1 MKKNYTIEFL
11 YDNGIVESFK
21 TGEMTENELNDFI
34 NVPFQAFMNG
44 KNAVIQ
50 VPNKY
55 GYTSLINVKKIT
67 RISIKE

>member
-1 MKKNYTIEFL
+1 MKKNYIIEFL

-21 TGEMTENELNDFI
+21 TGEMTENELNEFI

-50 VPNKY
+50 VPNN